1 MEDGIA
7 MFDKILVPLDCSE
20 FTENTLNVAIEVA
33 KKFNSHLFLLHVFP
47 AHDEYRRAGITGK
60 VRVRRQA
67 HGAAKISEE
76 IPEVCFN
83 LLANS
88 KRKVAAEGIP
98 VETLLKEGHIVNEI
112 LETIIQGSFDLVIM
126 GSRGQSMIKNLLL
139 GSVSNGV
146 IRHASCSVL
155 VAKK

>member
-1 MEDGIA
+1 
-7 MFDKILVPLDCSE
+7 
-20 FTENTLNVAIEVA
+20 
-33 KKFNSHLFLLHVFP
+33 
-47 AHDEYRRAGITGK
+47 
-60 VRVRRQA
+60 
-67 HGAAKISEE
+67 
-76 IPEVCFN
+76 
-83 LLANS
+83 
-88 KRKVAAEGIP
+88 VAAEGIP

-112 LETIIQGSFDLVIM
+112 LETIIQGGFDLVIM